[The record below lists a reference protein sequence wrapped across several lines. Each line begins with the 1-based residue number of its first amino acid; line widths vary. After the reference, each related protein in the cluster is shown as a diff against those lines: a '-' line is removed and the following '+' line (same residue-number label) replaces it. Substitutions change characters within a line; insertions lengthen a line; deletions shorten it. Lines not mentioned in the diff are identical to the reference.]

1 MADIVLK
8 ARKIVGGKARGEALV
23 SREPVCF
30 LGGVDVKTGMF
41 TERRHP
47 LTGKSIAGKVLIF
60 PIGKGSTGGS
70 YLLYEAALNGVA
82 PVAFVN
88 VKADPVT
95 VVGCIISE
103 IPMVDKVDEGIFD
116 TISDGDLIEVD
127 ADAGELR
134 LIRKVA
140 G

>member
-1 MADIVLK
+1 MADLEYK
-8 ARKIVGGKARGEALV
+8 ARKIVGGRATGEALV

-30 LGGVDVKTGMF
+30 LGGVDVKTGLF

-47 LTGKSIAGKVLIF
+47 LTGKCIAGRVLIF

-70 YLLYEAALNGVA
+70 YLLYEATLNGVA

-88 VKADPVT
+88 LKADPVT

-103 IPMVDKVDEGIFD
+103 LPMVDQVQGDIL
-116 TISDGDLIEVD
+116 SQVQDGDTVEVD
-127 ADAGELR
+127 ADAG
-134 LIRKVA
+134 LIRVTRRA
-140 G
+140 A